1 MVNVRVA
8 SKSGHS
14 SAQVSR
20 KSNKSSHRES
30 IASSHSPTNPR
41 CNATHHQANSAP
53 KRHADNNGYGNR
65 RGDRRLCRS
74 SPMAASMR
82 LQFLGQEM
90 FCEAFCFFPDDGR
103 WRKGSR
109 GPASLPQPHP
119 WGPAI
124 VNSAFA
130 APTVRFTPKK
140 RTFVSA
146 LSMSALCHE
155 QTSSSRGAALAKKC
169 NAVSQLRPPH

>member
-1 MVNVRVA
+1 MPTKPCTH
-8 SKSGHS
+8 KSRLVS
-14 SAQVSR
+14 SGWSMSALPPEADIRAQVSR

-30 IASSHSPTNPR
+30 IANSHSPTNPR

-53 KRHADNNGYGNR
+53 KRHADNNGHGNR

-82 LQFLGQEM
+82 LQLPGQEM
-90 FCEAFCFFPDDGR
+90 FCEAFCFFPDNGR
-103 WRKGSR
+103 WHKCSR
-109 GPASLPQPHP
+109 GPSASLPQPHP

-130 APTVRFTPKK
+130 APAVRFASKSGHS
-140 RTFVSA
+140 SA
-146 LSMSALCHE
+146 PLTTSA
-155 QTSSSRGAALAKKC
+155 
-169 NAVSQLRPPH
+169 